1 MRGSGPRSLDHV
13 SVFLYRMRNVNQ
25 ALNIGFLL
33 ERTRQRKMTSAL
45 RTVIKVCLVSF
56 SVTNRIS
63 DKKERSGS
71 QGT

>member
-1 MRGSGPRSLDHV
+1 
-13 SVFLYRMRNVNQ
+13 VNQ
-25 ALNIGFLL
+25 TLNIGLL
-33 ERTRQRKMTSAL
+33 LQATRQRQMTSAL

-71 QGT
+71 QDT